1 MVGINACKNPANLD
15 ERLFIS
21 CIIDNYKYKSL
32 VDSGAEICLIGIKN
46 VRKNHNLN
54 EITNAGINVTGIGGS
69 VKVHGRIN
77 LKVNIGNEKSVFQSF
92 VIVEDLANELLLGA
106 NFIKSNNFIID
117 MANEKLLERLNK
129 VNKIAPKAINKL
141 EPCNLNISNVK
152 SAIEDTSVSDTDKCN
167 INLINNSLRSKIVK
181 ETISNFNVKEVNN
194 LNLEN
199 KMPNIDYTN
208 GGVRLIETIN
218 LKPQHSTIAAFDLD
232 KKFKNNV
239 NVFSVGVFPDKAIL
253 NDNLMIQSCVRN
265 SDCKNLVMPIMNCS
279 VGMIQ
284 LKAGT
289 IIAYAQKLVSK
300 NNGELAEAGFEWR
313 KKEVNASENKKNES
327 FMEMFRMDEAKLTS
341 DQNKKVEV
349 LLNKFSKC
357 ISLSDNDVGKTSTLS
372 HSIKLTRDT
381 AIKQPIRRI
390 NGELAEEVE
399 TQLQQLSD
407 DGIIIPSN
415 SPWSSCIVPVKKRCG
430 GLRLAIDYRLL
441 NNLTVKDSF
450 PLPNLNDAVYNLHG
464 SVFLSTLDLTRGYY
478 NVPMDEDSIPLTAF
492 STSRSHWEFIRMPFG
507 LCNAGATFQRLMN
520 LVLRGFSWSQCIC
533 YIDDALILGST
544 FEEHYN
550 NLHDVLSCLSQHS
563 LKIKPQKC
571 YLFRKAVKFL
581 GYEVS
586 KNGIM
591 PDRKNI
597 EGITN
602 FPRPTTVKNVR
613 SFLGIVNFYRLHI
626 PNCSII
632 QKPLSALT
640 GKNKVLVW
648 NDDAEK
654 VFNKL
659 KQLLVSP
666 QLLAYPDYSSIE
678 PLEVHVDSSLTG
690 AGAVLSQK
698 QLGVVRP
705 IAFIST
711 SWGVTEQN
719 YASTA
724 RELAGLRWAVKTLAP
739 FLRGREFVIHTDNQP
754 LIFLSITKCVSQRL
768 ARTLEDLSDFNFKV
782 KWIPGHS
789 NIVADALSRMHETI
803 LDSPRAK
810 ESLNILG
817 ESLLEIKMDEGGD
830 SLVNA
835 LSFWLTGNFSDSLN
849 LRQKLVTELINNNK
863 LYGLELNKVGKFEL
877 KIMLQEGINL
887 IPEVIKAFSNLFNC
901 KVIVFEKRRHP
912 IEFGDDSLP
921 KICYLNSHN
930 SLHYNL
936 LVESQ
941 VKPNKIID
949 PSPIILPEG
958 RVGESVKNASV
969 VINQSQIKLN
979 FNKWTREE
987 IQLMQRSND
996 LLRLLK
1002 TFISMY
1008 PPGDNRILKCKQAPN
1023 LNIFLKYINEI
1034 KIVDSI
1040 LVREIDINL
1049 ENHRFVS
1056 IITLDAF
1063 IKGAI
1068 EVHISRAHCG
1078 RQVLKTILRETVWN
1092 PNDWR
1097 VIEDVCHTCQ
1107 ICQRFK
1113 PPCNVAHPG
1122 FKRIVSACPF
1132 DLLSVDLMNLPIT
1145 RDRFKC
1151 CLVAIDH
1158 FTKYLYAVPL
1168 KDKTAETVVYTLER
1182 VVFQG
1187 CLQLPS
1193 RILADNGP
1201 EWDNTLYRQ
1210 MLIRNNIQPIYSS
1223 PNHPESNGG
1232 VERAN
1237 QTLKNILARFEGEQ
1251 VDWVTVLPEAVRIYN
1266 SSPHK
1271 TTQRTPVS
1279 FFLERAHSLRN
1290 NRENLLSAAWRE
1302 PCHKFSPFMISQL
1315 IGKKIMHKGFLTQN
1329 KFEPRFEG
1337 PFQIVSVNDNDRSY
1351 IISSMVNET
1360 TPAFGKPIKVHHSH
1374 LRPWIPRPNYLAKF
1388 DRGGKIFQP
1397 VPHLN
1402 QVIPKFHYSRMYGN
1416 PSRMS
1421 TNSFLG
1427 FLPATPSVHP
1437 IAPGG
1442 NLAIPPIVESL
1453 VEPQNDTVGGNTP
1466 QGAPQPQPATEG
1478 EAASS
1483 TPLNLNIAPPRI
1495 LESPIFG
1502 NLNSSGSDNNDP
1514 FEGFSL
1520 IDSSTERA
1528 LSRME
1533 DLLASPEI
1541 VNHSLPIIPPVAAE
1555 IINEPNVA
1563 EPNVI
1568 EIPPVASN
1576 EPTIIPEEVIMIP
1589 ILVAIPIE
1597 PAIENT
1603 LPNTMRGV
1611 SRIPVLSPVLNPTIT
1626 RLRT

>member
-1 MVGINACKNPANLD
+1 MAPPVEMDAATKAMFDILMQNMTQMRLANEAQAERMEQLTTELALSRDNKLRFKVIEPVKYSLDSTIKLQDYFVTFEIFCSAQYGNANKDAWSAALGKFLEGDISQAYTGLEGGSMPWEDLKTTLAARFADTAQRTNKFLNLFNNLAQEKEAKAANSVVIESDPVANVQAAISLRPNSGATPRINCTHCNRPGHAQTSCWTLHPNLKPARSNNGNFGGRGNFNNSTNRGSYNNNNNRGGGSNNRGGQGNQSVIGRKCYACNEFGHMANMCPTRNRYSNMPPPASFQIRQPNATVFSLDKHCGACGARGADFHFFNSCPYVIEQQAQLASAAAAMPSIEQVMVGINAY
-15 ERLFIS
+15 
-21 CIIDNYKYKSL
+21 NYKYRSL

-46 VRKNHNLN
+46 VRKNHNMN
-54 EITNAGINVTGIGGS
+54 EITNAGINVIGIGGS

-77 LKVNIGNEKSVFQSF
+77 LKVNISNEKSVFKSF

-106 NFIKSNNFIID
+106 NFIRSNEFIID
-117 MANEKLLERLNK
+117 MASEKLLRRLNK
-129 VNKIAPKAINKL
+129 INNIAPKAISRL
-141 EPCNLNISNVK
+141 EPGNSNIDKVK
-152 SAIEDTSVSDTDKCN
+152 SAVEDTNVSDNNKCN
-167 INLINNSLRSKIVK
+167 VNLINTRLSSKIPIVK
-181 ETISNFNVKEVNN
+181 ETISNFNIKKVDN
-194 LNLEN
+194 LNSED
-199 KMPNIDYTN
+199 KIFNIDYTN

-253 NDNLMIQSCVRN
+253 NDNLMIQSCVIN

-279 VGMIQ
+279 DGMIQ

-300 NNGELAEAGFEWR
+300 NNGELAEAGFEWC
-313 KKEVNASENKKNES
+313 KKEVNASENKKSES

-341 DQNKKVEV
+341 DQNKKVEA

-407 DGIIIPSN
+407 DGIIRPSN

-464 SVFLSTLDLTRGYY
+464 SVFFSTLDLTRGYY

-533 YIDDALILGST
+533 YIDDALVLGST

-550 NLHDVLSCLSQHS
+550 NLHNVLSCLSQHG

-571 YLFRKAVKFL
+571 HLFRTAVKFL

-591 PDRKNI
+591 PDKKNI

-654 VFNKL
+654 AFNKL

-666 QLLAYPDYSSIE
+666 QLLAYPDYSSTE

-724 RELAGLRWAVKTLAP
+724 RELAGLRWAVKKLAP

-754 LIFLSITKCVSQRL
+754 LIFLSNTKCVSQRL

-803 LDSPRAK
+803 SDSPRAK

-817 ESLLEIKMDEGGD
+817 ESLLEIKMDGGGD

-835 LSFWLTGNFSDSLN
+835 LSFWLTGNISDSLN

-912 IEFGDDSLP
+912 IEFGDDNLP

-941 VKPNKIID
+941 VKPNTIID

-958 RVGESVKNASV
+958 RVDESVKNASV
-969 VINQSQIKLN
+969 VINQGQVKLN

-987 IQLMQRSND
+987 IQSMQRSND

-1008 PPGDNRILKCKQAPN
+1008 PPGNNRIMKWK
-1023 LNIFLKYINEI
+1023 
-1034 KIVDSI
+1034 
-1040 LVREIDINL
+1040 
-1049 ENHRFVS
+1049 
-1056 IITLDAF
+1056 
-1063 IKGAI
+1063 
-1068 EVHISRAHCG
+1068 
-1078 RQVLKTILRETVWN
+1078 
-1092 PNDWR
+1092 
-1097 VIEDVCHTCQ
+1097 
-1107 ICQRFK
+1107 
-1113 PPCNVAHPG
+1113 
-1122 FKRIVSACPF
+1122 
-1132 DLLSVDLMNLPIT
+1132 
-1145 RDRFKC
+1145 
-1151 CLVAIDH
+1151 
-1158 FTKYLYAVPL
+1158 
-1168 KDKTAETVVYTLER
+1168 
-1182 VVFQG
+1182 
-1187 CLQLPS
+1187 
-1193 RILADNGP
+1193 
-1201 EWDNTLYRQ
+1201 
-1210 MLIRNNIQPIYSS
+1210 LI
-1223 PNHPESNGG
+1223 
-1232 VERAN
+1232 
-1237 QTLKNILARFEGEQ
+1237 
-1251 VDWVTVLPEAVRIYN
+1251 
-1266 SSPHK
+1266 
-1271 TTQRTPVS
+1271 
-1279 FFLERAHSLRN
+1279 
-1290 NRENLLSAAWRE
+1290 
-1302 PCHKFSPFMISQL
+1302 
-1315 IGKKIMHKGFLTQN
+1315 
-1329 KFEPRFEG
+1329 
-1337 PFQIVSVNDNDRSY
+1337 
-1351 IISSMVNET
+1351 
-1360 TPAFGKPIKVHHSH
+1360 
-1374 LRPWIPRPNYLAKF
+1374 
-1388 DRGGKIFQP
+1388 
-1397 VPHLN
+1397 
-1402 QVIPKFHYSRMYGN
+1402 
-1416 PSRMS
+1416 
-1421 TNSFLG
+1421 
-1427 FLPATPSVHP
+1427 
-1437 IAPGG
+1437 
-1442 NLAIPPIVESL
+1442 
-1453 VEPQNDTVGGNTP
+1453 
-1466 QGAPQPQPATEG
+1466 
-1478 EAASS
+1478 
-1483 TPLNLNIAPPRI
+1483 
-1495 LESPIFG
+1495 
-1502 NLNSSGSDNNDP
+1502 
-1514 FEGFSL
+1514 
-1520 IDSSTERA
+1520 
-1528 LSRME
+1528 
-1533 DLLASPEI
+1533 
-1541 VNHSLPIIPPVAAE
+1541 
-1555 IINEPNVA
+1555 
-1563 EPNVI
+1563 
-1568 EIPPVASN
+1568 
-1576 EPTIIPEEVIMIP
+1576 
-1589 ILVAIPIE
+1589 
-1597 PAIENT
+1597 
-1603 LPNTMRGV
+1603 
-1611 SRIPVLSPVLNPTIT
+1611 
-1626 RLRT
+1626 